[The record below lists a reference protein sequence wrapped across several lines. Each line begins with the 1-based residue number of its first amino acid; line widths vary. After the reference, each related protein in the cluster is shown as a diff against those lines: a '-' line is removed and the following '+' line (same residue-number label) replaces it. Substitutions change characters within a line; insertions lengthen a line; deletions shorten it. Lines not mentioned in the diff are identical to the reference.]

1 MRHPQAQ
8 GDWSVYLCG
17 SLVQNRNEE
26 RMASDISGHWFHK
39 STITSR
45 DINKLTVSAVLTR
58 FFFFFYYQP
67 FSMTDLLN

>member
-1 MRHPQAQ
+1 
-8 GDWSVYLCG
+8 
-17 SLVQNRNEE
+17 
-26 RMASDISGHWFHK
+26 MASDISGHWFHK

-58 FFFFFYYQP
+58 FFFFFFYYQP

>member
-1 MRHPQAQ
+1 
-8 GDWSVYLCG
+8 
-17 SLVQNRNEE
+17 
-26 RMASDISGHWFHK
+26 MASDISGHWFHK